1 MNVKITKGTPSGTVT
16 APASKSMAH
25 RMLIS
30 AAMAEGT
37 SVIHGV
43 SDCDDVT
50 ATANCLISLGAKITR
65 DGDTLTVTGTD
76 MRKAVPTSALD
87 CHESGSTLRF
97 FLPIALLSG
106 KNTLFFGAKSLMK
119 RPMSVYQELCD
130 KKGLTYNADGESIA
144 VRGPLLP
151 GEYEVVGN
159 VSSQFISGL
168 LFALP
173 VLDGDSK
180 IKIIPPVES
189 RSYIDLTIEAL
200 ALFGVRVKWAD
211 DTTLY
216 VEGNQRYAPAD
227 LTVEGDYS
235 GAAFIDALKVF
246 GNNVTVEGLNP
257 DSTQGDKVY
266 TLLFDML
273 KKGVPTIHIGNCP
286 DLGPILF
293 AVAAAKH
300 GGVFTGTKRLRI
312 KESDRASAMAEELSK
327 FGISVTVYDDKVVVY
342 PVSFGAPKETLQA
355 HNDHR
360 IVMALAILLT
370 LTGGEIEGAEAI
382 NKSYPSFFEDLK
394 ALGIE
399 VESYDAE

>member
-1 MNVKITKGTPSGTVT
+1 MNVKINKGTPCGRVN

-37 SVIHGV
+37 SVIRGV
-43 SDCDDVT
+43 SDCDDVV
-50 ATANCLISLGAKITR
+50 ATAKCLEALGAKIER
-65 DGDTLTVTGTD
+65 DGDTLTITGTD
-76 MRKAVPTSALD
+76 MKHASLSSALD

-106 KNTLFFGAKSLMK
+106 KNTLFLGANTLMS
-119 RPMSVYQELCD
+119 RPMSVYEELCE
-130 KKGLTYNADGESIA
+130 KKGLSYNADGNSIA
-144 VRGPLLP
+144 VRGPLKS

-173 VLDGDSK
+173 LLDGDSK
-180 IKIIPPVES
+180 IKIIPPIES
-189 RSYIDLTIEAL
+189 RSYIELTIEAL
-200 ALFGVRVKWAD
+200 SLFGIKIAWGD
-211 DTTLY
+211 DNTLIIK
-216 VEGNQRYAPAD
+216 GNQKYIPAE

-235 GAAFIDALKVF
+235 GAAFIDAF
-246 GNNVTVEGLNP
+246 GAFGKDVSVDGLNP

-266 TLLFDML
+266 KLLFDML

-312 KESDRASAMAEELSK
+312 KESDRAAVMAEELSK
-327 FGISVTVYDDKVVVY
+327 FGVSVTVYDDKVVVY
-342 PVSFGAPKETLQA
+342 PISFGAPKEILKG

-360 IVMALAILLT
+360 IVMALAVLLT

-394 ALGIE
+394 SLGIE
-399 VESYDAE
+399 VECYEA